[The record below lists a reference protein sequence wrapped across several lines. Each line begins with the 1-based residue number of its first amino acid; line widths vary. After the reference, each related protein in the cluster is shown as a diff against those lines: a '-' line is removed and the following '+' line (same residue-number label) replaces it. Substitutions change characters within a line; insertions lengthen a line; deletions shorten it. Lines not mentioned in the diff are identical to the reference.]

1 MSDDFWARVHAFVS
15 QIDRRSYYEILR
27 VKPDADPETIRR
39 SFYQWAPQLHPDR
52 FARETDQR
60 RKWELSL
67 LYARMREAFDVL
79 VDPIKRSSYDEG
91 LRRGIL
97 RPIPGSERAASSPKG
112 PQHPRARRFFELGLE
127 RMRAG
132 AIAEA
137 QFQFQMALQIEP
149 RCKAIH
155 EVLAQLKGD
164 SGAATSAVPAAR
176 KPAVDAP
183 SQSPS
188 TRIRAALHAA
198 VRPPGEQAPAVARRP
213 PAPAATPAPAR
224 VARREAARPVRR
236 GVRGEPAPIVG
247 IDFGTTRS
255 SIAVALG
262 DTVCTLPDDR
272 GRTLHPSVVYYPE
285 TGAPVCGWEAREM
298 VFRAPRRTVSSPKRL
313 LGRQYDD
320 PSVAGMLHGAAY
332 KTSRGPNGAI
342 VVEMK
347 GMQAALPQICAQIV
361 SHVRGVG
368 EAQIGQR
375 IERAV
380 FSVPVSFGQAERNAV
395 TTVARVAGID
405 VAGLIDEP
413 VAAAMAYGFG
423 RDKKEIV
430 AVYDFGGGTFDFTV
444 IDIEGYHF
452 NVLARGGD
460 SWLGGDDFDAALANA
475 VANALW
481 RATGVEVQNRQVEWQ
496 RLLFAC
502 EKAKREL
509 SLRAETQ
516 IVVDAIVET
525 PKPVNLRQKIGRP
538 VLEQLCR
545 PLFQR
550 SIEICT
556 QALNQ
561 VGLDPSD
568 VQQVVASGG
577 VSYIPFVR
585 EGLGAFFG
593 RAIRSTVS
601 PDEAI
606 CLGAGIRAAQLAQRP
621 VTGIGRI

>member
-1 MSDDFWARVHAFVS
+1 MSEDFWARVHAFVS
-15 QIDRRSYYEILR
+15 QIDRRSYYQILR
-27 VKPDADPETIRR
+27 VAPDADAEAIRR

-52 FARETDQR
+52 FARETDPR

-97 RPIPGSERAASSPKG
+97 RPIPGSERAAAEPRG

-132 AIAEA
+132 SVAEA
-137 QFQFQMALQIEP
+137 QFQFQMALQLEP
-149 RCKAIH
+149 GCKAIRDA
-155 EVLAQLKGD
+155 LAQLDGTA
-164 SGAATSAVPAAR
+164 GAEGPGSSSAIPR
-176 KPAVDAP
+176 PIKET
-183 SQSPS
+183 PS
-188 TRIRAALHAA
+188 TRIRKALDAA
-198 VRPPGEQAPAVARRP
+198 VRPPGERAPAVPVRRP
-213 PAPAATPAPAR
+213 ARAVMPAPR
-224 VARREAARPVRR
+224 VEGARPVRR

-262 DTVCTLPDDR
+262 DTVCTLPDGR
-272 GRTLHPSVVYYPE
+272 GRTLHPSVVHYPE
-285 TGAPVCGWEAREM
+285 TDAPLCGWEAREM
-298 VFRAPRRTVSSPKRL
+298 LFRAPRRTVSSPKRL
-313 LGRQYDD
+313 LGRQFDD
-320 PSVAGMLHGAAY
+320 PSLAGMLHGAAY

-342 VVEMK
+342 VVEMR
-347 GMQAALPQICAQIV
+347 GMQAALPQVCAQVV
-361 SHVRGVG
+361 SHVRGIG
-368 EAQIGQR
+368 EEYTGKR

-395 TTVARVAGID
+395 TTVARIAGID

-460 SWLGGDDFDAALANA
+460 SWLGGDDFDAAIANA

-509 SLRAETQ
+509 SLRVDTQ
-516 IVVDAIVET
+516 IVVDAIVEA
-525 PKPVNLRQKIGRP
+525 PKPVNLRQKIGRA
-538 VLEQLCR
+538 VLEKLCR

-556 QALNQ
+556 SALNQ

-568 VQQVVASGG
+568 VQQVVVSGG

>member
-27 VKPDADPETIRR
+27 VTPEADADAIRR

-52 FARETDQR
+52 FARETDER

-79 VDPIKRSSYDEG
+79 VDPVRRAGYDEG
-91 LRRGIL
+91 LREGII
-97 RPIPGSERAASSPKG
+97 RPGPERRARSSSQG
-112 PQHPRARRFFELGLE
+112 PHHPRARRFYDLGLE

-132 AIAEA
+132 ATGEA
-137 QFQFQMALQIEP
+137 QFQFQMALQLEP
-149 RCKAIH
+149 ECKAIH
-155 EVLAQLKGD
+155 DALAKLGPGE
-164 SGAATSAVPAAR
+164 GAAPSPSSGVPR
-176 KPAVDAP
+176 PVVD
-183 SQSPS
+183 SPS
-188 TRIRAALHAA
+188 TRMRAALDAA
-198 VRPPGEQAPAVARRP
+198 VRPPGEQAPAVPLRRP
-213 PAPAATPAPAR
+213 RPAAPAVQPRPAPPRPA
-224 VARREAARPVRR
+224 AARPVRR
-236 GVRGEPAPIVG
+236 GVRGEPAAIVG

-262 DTVCTLPDDR
+262 DTVCTLPDER
-272 GRTLHPSVVYYPE
+272 GRTLHPSIVHYPE
-285 TGAPVCGWEAREM
+285 TGAPLCGWEAREM
-298 VFRAPRRTVSSPKRL
+298 VFRAPQRTVSSPKRL
-313 LGRQYDD
+313 LGKQYDD
-320 PSVAGMLHGAAY
+320 SSVAGMLHGVAY

-342 VVEMK
+342 VIDMK
-347 GMQAALPQICAQIV
+347 GMQAALPQVCAQV
-361 SHVRGVG
+361 VAHVRGVG
-368 EAQIGQR
+368 EARIGRR

-380 FSVPVSFGQAERNAV
+380 LSVPVSFGEAERNAV
-395 TTVARVAGID
+395 TTVARIAGLEVA
-405 VAGLIDEP
+405 ALIDEP

-423 RDKKEIV
+423 RDKKEVI

-516 IVVDAIVET
+516 IIVNAIVET

-538 VLEQLCR
+538 VLERLCR
-545 PLFQR
+545 PLFER
-550 SIEICT
+550 SIDICKS
-556 QALNQ
+556 ALNR

-577 VSYIPFVR
+577 VSYMPFVR
-585 EGLGAFFG
+585 EGLGTFFG
-593 RAIRSTVS
+593 RSIRSTVS

-606 CLGAGIRAAQLAQRP
+606 CLGAGIRAAQLSQRP
-621 VTGIGRI
+621 VTGIGRV